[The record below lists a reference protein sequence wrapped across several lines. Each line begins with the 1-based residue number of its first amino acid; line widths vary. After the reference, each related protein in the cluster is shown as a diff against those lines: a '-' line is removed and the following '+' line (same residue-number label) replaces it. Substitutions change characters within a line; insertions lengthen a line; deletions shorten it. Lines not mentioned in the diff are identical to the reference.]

1 VVSNSLQAAEW
12 GDTEIISGDVAQRQ
26 TDLKAQDGGDIAMSG
41 SPTTVRWLLREGVV
55 DELNLLV
62 HPIAVGQG
70 LARLFP
76 TDEPSI
82 PLELVSAETSKT
94 GVLSLRSVTPR
105 FHRPAGPDRPARRP
119 SAAVRLRVR
128 DRRRRDLMWARWPV
142 HWTVRVPRMPRLV
155 WVGMRQ

>member
-1 VVSNSLQAAEW
+1 MVSNSLQAAEW
-12 GDTEIISGDVAQRQ
+12 GNTEIISGDVAQRL

-41 SPTTVRWLLREGVV
+41 SPTTVRWLLREGLV

-82 PLELVSAETSKT
+82 PLELVSAETFKT
-94 GVLSLRSVTPR
+94 GVLSLRSVTPA
-105 FHRPAGPDRPARRP
+105 FPPTRR
-119 SAAVRLRVR
+119 
-128 DRRRRDLMWARWPV
+128 
-142 HWTVRVPRMPRLV
+142 T
-155 WVGMRQ
+155 